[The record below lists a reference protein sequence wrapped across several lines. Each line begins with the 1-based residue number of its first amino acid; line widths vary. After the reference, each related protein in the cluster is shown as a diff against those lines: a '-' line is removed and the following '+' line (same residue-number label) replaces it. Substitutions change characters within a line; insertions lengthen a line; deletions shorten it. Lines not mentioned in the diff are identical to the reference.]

1 MAENQQMPAID
12 IFLNPDK
19 AEHKNQVASQ
29 KMELARKYFKSS
41 NMNTLFPKLFRILW
55 QSTLPCFET
64 ENEKENMLLS
74 CQLADT
80 KVNCSELFRRVPTDI
95 GMCCALNTVDSLRE
109 SEYHDLIK
117 MLQGDA
123 NTDKLVQSKVGRR
136 NGLRL
141 TLDLH
146 SNNVSFGTLAQDYDA
161 FQVFLGQP
169 AEFPMM
175 KERGIQLEPG
185 REHFVQLSARVVS
198 TKDIEDIDPE
208 ARECFFSNEGNL
220 DFYKKY
226 TYSNCRLECAIKT
239 TKDKYGCVPWHL
251 PKVRN

>member
-1 MAENQQMPAID
+1 MAGIQQMPAVD

-19 AEHKNQVASQ
+19 AGYKNQIASQ

-41 NMNTLFPKLFRILW
+41 NMNTLFPRLFHILW
-55 QSTLPCFET
+55 KSTSPCFET

-74 CQLADT
+74 CQLSGS
-80 KVNCSELFRRVPTDI
+80 KVNCSDFFKRVPTDI
-95 GMCCALNTVDSLRE
+95 GMCCALNTMDSLRE
-109 SEYHDLIK
+109 SEYHDLIRN
-117 MLQGDA
+117 LQDDHE
-123 NTDKLVQSKVGRR
+123 TMDVESKVGRR

-141 TLDLH
+141 SLDFH
-146 SNNVSFGTLAQDYDA
+146 SNAVSFGTLEEDYDA
-161 FQVFLGQP
+161 FKVFIGQA

-175 KERGIQLEPG
+175 KEKSIQLEPG